1 SRGDGSHPQRPL
13 QGARRGRSERQV
25 MSTRRPALG
34 MMVALTA
41 ALALLTPSAAP
52 AQGITRYANPTDPT
66 CGGQAPCYVT
76 IQAAVN
82 AALAADTITLQA
94 GTYREQVSITGKNSA
109 STSES
114 DRIILQADPAAP
126 VGSVILQGS
135 VTQCTNGYAV
145 KLQQSRFITL

>member
-1 SRGDGSHPQRPL
+1 QLTCTRP
-13 QGARRGRSERQV
+13 S
-25 MSTRRPALG
+25 ALG
-34 MMVALTA
+34 LTLPLPA
-41 ALALLTPSAAP
+41 ALALLTPPAAP

-114 DRIILQADPAAP
+114 DRSNLQAHATA
-126 VGSVILQGS
+126 
-135 VTQCTNGYAV
+135 
-145 KLQQSRFITL
+145 